1 MLFGDMGLARV
12 RIVVN
17 RVRRGMMD
25 KGYSVNIDRAMDDS
39 GLSLLGVVPDD
50 PDIIACGNQGRVLA
64 LCSDGGGQAAYDN
77 IARRLLGR
85 RVPLF
90 SGVKVRR

>member
-1 MLFGDMGLARV
+1 ML
-12 RIVVN
+12 
-17 RVRRGMMD
+17 RRAHG
-25 KGYSVNIDRAMDDS
+25 
-39 GLSLLGVVPDD
+39 
-50 PDIIACGNQGRVLA
+50 IIACGNQGRVLA
-64 LCSDGGGQAAYDN
+64 LSSDGGGQAAYDN